1 MRDLNS
7 SLTTILLDIKAF
19 VSMFMIFVMG
29 FANVFYA
36 LDFFNGNRAESNVWW
51 YFFYTYDMFYGN
63 WNFGSPT
70 NSDVL
75 WPGNIIFIIFV
86 ILFPII
92 MFNLLIALVVGS
104 YQRHMVIFLFL
115 KNRKIY

>member
-7 SLTTILLDIKAF
+7 SLTTILQDIKAF
-19 VSMFMIFVMG
+19 VSMFTIFVMG

-36 LDFFNGNRAESNVWW
+36 LNFYAGNKDEPNVWW
-51 YFFYTYDMFYGN
+51 YFFYTYDMFYAN
-63 WNFGSPT
+63 WEWGSPV
-70 NSDVL
+70 NEDIL

-104 YQRHMVIFLFL
+104 YQRHMVIFFL
-115 KNRKIY
+115 